1 MFPAT
6 TNGGGQS
13 ALTGPLDVCKTP
25 SPGGP
30 VPLPYPNFAMMNQIQ
45 GSSASSKVK
54 IVNKKTATKGTKTT
68 MSTGDEPGSAGGG
81 VKSNKI
87 KGPCEIKQ
95 GSSKVKVEGKPM
107 ATVTKMTG
115 HNDAP
120 NNNMPAGMI
129 VAPSQTKV
137 LAAA

>member
-1 MFPAT
+1 MFPIT
-6 TNGGGQS
+6 TNGGGQA

-30 VPLPYPNFAMMNQIQ
+30 VPIPYPNFAMMNQID
-45 GSSASSKVK
+45 GSTASSKVK
-54 IVNKKTATKGTKTT
+54 TVNMKTAYKGTKTT
-68 MSTGDEPGSAGGG
+68 MTTGDEGGTAGGG

-95 GSSKVKVEGKPM
+95 GSSKVKIEGKPA

-115 HNDAP
+115 HNDSP
-120 NNNMPAGMI
+120 NNNMPAGTI

-137 LAAA
+137 QAAS